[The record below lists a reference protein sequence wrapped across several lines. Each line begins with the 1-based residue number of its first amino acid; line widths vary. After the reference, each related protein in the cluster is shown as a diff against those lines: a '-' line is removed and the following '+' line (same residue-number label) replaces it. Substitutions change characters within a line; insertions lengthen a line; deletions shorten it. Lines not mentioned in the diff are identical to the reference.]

1 MSYQARDG
9 RGRVLHEGPD
19 FLAVLAWHRLTEH
32 SQQVTDGDTLLAYR
46 TSHPEGKALLERRTR
61 QARARGKSL

>member
-32 SQQVTDGDTLLAYR
+32 SQQVTAGRVLLAYR

-61 QARARGKSL
+61 QARKRGKAL